1 MRNELSCGII
11 AYHKHEDGFKFLI
24 LKHGE
29 GHWAFAKGH
38 VEGKESEMETAM
50 RELKEETGMTIKPD
64 PNLRLVT
71 NYEPKPGI
79 SKDVVYFCGEAKVMD
94 LKLQSEEISEGKWL
108 FFDEAHDLLTFS
120 SDKELL
126 EEVYAY
132 VLSL

>member
-11 AYHKHEDGFKFLI
+11 AYHKHEDGLKFLI

-71 NYEPKPGI
+71 NYEPKPGV

-94 LKLQSEEISEGKWL
+94 LKLQAEEISEGHWL
-108 FFDEAHDLLTFS
+108 FFDEALALLTFS

>member
-1 MRNELSCGII
+1 MRKELSCGII
-11 AYHKHEDGFKFLI
+11 AYHKHADGLKFLV

-38 VEGKESEMETAM
+38 VEGQESEMETAM
-50 RELKEETGMTIKPD
+50 RELREETGLIVKPD

-79 SKDVVYFCGEAKVMD
+79 SKDVVYFCGEAKSMD
-94 LKLQSEEISEGKWL
+94 IKLQAEEIQEGQWL
-108 FFDEAHDLLTFS
+108 LFDEAHSLITYP

>member
-1 MRNELSCGII
+1 MRKELSCGII
-11 AYHKHEDGFKFLI
+11 AYHKHADGLKFLV

-38 VEGKESEMETAM
+38 VEGQESEMETAM
-50 RELKEETGMTIKPD
+50 RELHEETGLIVKPD

-79 SKDVVYFCGEAKVMD
+79 SKDVVYFCGEAKSMD
-94 LKLQSEEISEGKWL
+94 LKLQVEEIQEGQWL
-108 FFDEAHDLLTFS
+108 LYDEANSIITFP

>member
-11 AYHKHEDGFKFLI
+11 AYHKHEEGLKFLI
-24 LKHGE
+24 LKHRE

-38 VEGKESEMETAM
+38 EEGQESEMETAM

-71 NYEPKPGI
+71 NYEPKPGV

-94 LKLQSEEISEGKWL
+94 LKLQAEEISEGQWL
-108 FFDEAHDLLTFS
+108 SFDEAHDLLTFS

>member
-11 AYHKHEDGFKFLI
+11 AYHKHEEGLKFLI
-24 LKHGE
+24 LKHRE

-38 VEGKESEMETAM
+38 VEGKESEMDTAM

-71 NYEPKPGI
+71 NYEPKPGV

-94 LKLQSEEISEGKWL
+94 LKLQAEEISEGQWL
-108 FFDEAHDLLTFS
+108 SFDEAHDLLTFS

>member
-11 AYHKHEDGFKFLI
+11 AYHKHEEGLKFLI
-24 LKHGE
+24 LKHRE

-71 NYEPKPGI
+71 NYEPKPGV

-94 LKLQSEEISEGKWL
+94 LKLQAEEISEGQWL
-108 FFDEAHDLLTFS
+108 SFDEAHDLLTFS

>member
-11 AYHKHEDGFKFLI
+11 AYHKHEDGLKFLI

-38 VEGKESEMETAM
+38 VEGQESEMETAM

-71 NYEPKPGI
+71 NYEPKPEV

-94 LKLQSEEISEGKWL
+94 LKLQAEEISEGQWL
-108 FFDEAHDLLTFS
+108 SFDEAHALLTFS

>member
-1 MRNELSCGII
+1 MRNEVSCGII
-11 AYHKHEDGFKFLI
+11 AYYKHEDGLKFLV

-38 VEGKESEMETAM
+38 VEGKETEMETAM
-50 RELKEETGMTIKPD
+50 RELREETGLMIEPD

-71 NYEPKPGI
+71 NYEPKPGV
-79 SKDVVYFCGEAKVMD
+79 SKDVVYFCGEAKDMN
-94 LKLQSEEISEGKWL
+94 LKLQAEEISEGQWL
-108 FFDEAHDLLTFS
+108 LFDEASALITYP
-120 SDKELL
+120 SDKALL

>member
-11 AYHKHEDGFKFLI
+11 ACHKHEDGLKFLI

-71 NYEPKPGI
+71 NYEPKPGV

-94 LKLQSEEISEGKWL
+94 LKLQAEEISEGQWL
-108 FFDEAHDLLTFS
+108 FFDEAHALLTFS

>member
-11 AYHKHEDGFKFLI
+11 AYCRTEEGLKFLV

-38 VEGKESEMETAM
+38 VEGKETEMETAM

-71 NYEPKPGI
+71 NYEPKPGV

-94 LKLQSEEISEGKWL
+94 LKLQAEEISEGRWL
-108 FFDEAHDLLTFS
+108 LMDDALDLITFP